1 MVLILIGMVV
11 LTVFTS
17 RNLSQFVKENLTVTM
32 ILQPDMSNE
41 ECATLC
47 AQVDQL
53 HYISNL
59 TSFPRKKP

>member
-59 TSFPRKKP
+59 NFVSRKKP